1 MILSW
6 IERKD
11 YIMDRDIGAFL
22 EILYS
27 KLSLKHII

>member
-1 MILSW
+1 
-6 IERKD
+6 
-11 YIMDRDIGAFL
+11 MDRDIGAFL